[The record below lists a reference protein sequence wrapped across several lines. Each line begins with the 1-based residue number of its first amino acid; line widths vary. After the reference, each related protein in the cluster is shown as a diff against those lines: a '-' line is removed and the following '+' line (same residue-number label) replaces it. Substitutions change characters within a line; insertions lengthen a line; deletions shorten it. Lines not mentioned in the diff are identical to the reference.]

1 MDDLISRTT
10 DLIVAYGFWAGPLV
24 GLLAFGES
32 LAIIGVLIPGTAI
45 LLSVGGLMGAGL
57 VDPVTVVLWAFLGAL
72 AGNWA
77 SYVIGRKIGP
87 RAYRAWP
94 LNRDR
99 RSVARARLFFRRYG
113 FAAVFLSR
121 FLGPMRAVVPLVA
134 GVMEMNGRRFQ
145 AANLLS
151 AAIWVPAIFAPG
163 YFAAAR
169 LGADAQVGELDL
181 LAFAAGITAITL
193 GGAWLGAKV
202 LQKGSRRV
210 PKKRNRN

>member
-45 LLSVGGLMGAGL
+45 LLSVGGLMGTGL

>member
-10 DLIVAYGFWAGPLV
+10 EIIVAYGFWAGPLV

-32 LAIIGVLIPGTAI
+32 LAIVGVLIPGTAI

-57 VDPVTVVLWAFLGAL
+57 VDPVTVLLWAFLGAL

-77 SYVIGRKIGP
+77 SYAIGRKIGS

-99 RSVARARLFFRRYG
+99 RAVARARLFFRHYG

-121 FLGPMRAVVPLVA
+121 FLGPTRAIVPLVA
-134 GVMEMNGRRFQ
+134 GVMEMSFRRFQ

-169 LGADAQVGELDL
+169 LGADAQVGELQL
-181 LAFAAGITAITL
+181 LAFAGGIAVITL
-193 GGAWLGAKV
+193 AGAWLGAKV
-202 LQKGSRRV
+202 FQQGSRRR
-210 PKKRNRN
+210 PKKNDRN

>member
-32 LAIIGVLIPGTAI
+32 LAIIGVLIPGTAV

-57 VDPVTVVLWAFLGAL
+57 VDPVTVVVWAFLGAL

-77 SYVIGRKIGP
+77 SYAIGRKIGP

-99 RSVARARLFFRRYG
+99 RVVARARLFFRRYG